1 MNRPGDRVG
10 PFELTE
16 LVASRPIANL
26 WKAERADGSRREPR
40 IVIIRI
46 AHHTMDTRAMSELRR
61 EYDAVRAIDDSRVRK
76 AHGFFAGFGALAL
89 EFVDGA
95 TLSSVLGHVRAGLWD
110 LDTATIVDIGIELV
124 GALRSVHER
133 GIVHG
138 RICAETVRL
147 RRDGNIVLTDFA
159 MPEDRLAVVPPELKS
174 GHQATAATDQWLAGA
189 LLAHLVTREALLAAQ
204 PGDQADGRRDLRP
217 WTSGVSTVD
226 PALGRVVTR
235 MLARDARDR
244 YGDMGALSR
253 ELLAVLRGYADPP
266 DRELLGRRASGRRT
280 TAPPPLPPPTPVLA
294 PAPARSEVRL
304 RPPLEDARTV
314 PPYAVAAAR
323 TQDPATEIEF
333 PDSTSAPRP
342 SPMAPPRPA
351 PAPPAGPPPTP
362 APRPPARPPE
372 PPALPLPGP
381 AVPTRPLAPLPP
393 TERPAW
399 TPVALDLVAPELIA
413 AVHEEEMDTPD
424 PQDVVRPTSTAQ
436 RGAAARLIPDWLA
449 AVALILL
456 LGVGA
461 WAILSRLL

>member
-10 PFELTE
+10 PFELVE

-26 WKAERADGSRREPR
+26 WKAERADGSREPR

-89 EFVDGA
+89 EYVDGA
-95 TLSSVLGHVRAGLWD
+95 TLSSVLGHVGAGLWD
-110 LDTATIVDIGIELV
+110 LDTPTIVDIGIEVV

-133 GIVHG
+133 GVVHG

-159 MPEDRLAVVPPELKS
+159 LPVERLAVIPPELKS
-174 GHQATAATDQWLAGA
+174 GHLATAATDQWLAGA
-189 LLAHLVTREALLAAQ
+189 LLCHLVTREALLAAQ

-217 WTSGVSTVD
+217 WTSGVTAVN

-244 YGDMGALSR
+244 YPDLGVLSR
-253 ELLAVLRGYADPP
+253 DLLALLRGYSDPP

-280 TAPPPLPPPTPVLA
+280 TAPLPPPTPILA

-304 RPPLEDARTV
+304 RPPLEDAHTV
-314 PPYAVAAAR
+314 PPDGRAPLFAM
-323 TQDPATEIEF
+323 DPPTELEL

-342 SPMAPPRPA
+342 A
-351 PAPPAGPPPTP
+351 PAPPPPAAPPPP
-362 APRPPARPPE
+362 PRTRI
-372 PPALPLPGP
+372 PGP
-381 AVPTRPLAPLPP
+381 EVPDRPLTAMLP

-399 TPVALDLVAPELIA
+399 TPVAADLVAPELIA
-413 AVHEEEMDTPD
+413 AVHDEEVDDEPD
-424 PQDVVRPTSTAQ
+424 PQDVRRPAGEPMR
-436 RGAAARLIPDWLA
+436 RGTNARLIPDWLA
-449 AVALILL
+449 AVALVML
-456 LGVGA
+456 LGVGG